1 MDTNSIS
8 ELLNSVSPE
17 ELERLKSVAQNLI
30 NSGAVGGGQDSKKEQ
45 DKGNGNGHDGA
56 RPPAG
61 GMSSLFGE
69 DLTKTLA
76 TVAGQMGKED
86 DRTRFIRALMPLL
99 SEERRQK
106 AEEAMRFLRLMDVL
120 PLLKGLF

>member
-30 NSGAVGGGQDSKKEQ
+30 NSGAVDGGKGQNETSSKPSAAAGKT
-45 DKGNGNGHDGA
+45 G
-56 RPPAG
+56 G

-86 DRTRFIRALMPLL
+86 DRTRFIHALMPLL

-106 AEEAMRFLRLMDVL
+106 AEEAMRFLRLMDML

>member
-30 NSGAVGGGQDSKKEQ
+30 NSGAVDGGKGQNETSSKPSAPSSIKA
-45 DKGNGNGHDGA
+45 G
-56 RPPAG
+56 G

-86 DRTRFIRALMPLL
+86 DRTRFIHALMPLL

-106 AEEAMRFLRLMDVL
+106 AEEAMRFLRLMDML